1 MFSHKGFTVW
11 VCGPKMGQRLGHMEN
26 WTVYNFWQLLM
37 AFVQVNDKMILF
49 SVRFLTVEY

>member
-37 AFVQVNDKMILF
+37 AFVQVNDKMSLF